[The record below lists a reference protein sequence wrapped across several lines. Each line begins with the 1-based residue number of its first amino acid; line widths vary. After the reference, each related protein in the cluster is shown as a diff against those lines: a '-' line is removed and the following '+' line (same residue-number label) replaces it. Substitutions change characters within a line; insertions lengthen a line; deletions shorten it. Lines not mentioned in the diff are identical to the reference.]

1 MATVDQTN
9 PRPGPLPASPF
20 TKGNPTCNPRLRGSE
35 TGTPHRSF
43 PALTQS
49 FPALT
54 PSFPPCAPSFPRKRE
69 SRSFCLVTEAQIR
82 ARLRA
87 LTHVSLAHAKH
98 RPAAVLIPIEPGRG
112 VWLTR
117 RSNNL
122 PSHAGQ
128 VAFPGGK
135 IDPADASPEAAAL
148 REAHEEI
155 ALNPADAEILG
166 RMDDYITGTGFHITS
181 ILALISPGAVFTP
194 AADEVEAVFCLP
206 FETLLDPA
214 APTRRAATF
223 RGEAREFW
231 VWPEPNHFIWGAT
244 AEILVN
250 LALLLKEKP

>member
-1 MATVDQTN
+1 M
-9 PRPGPLPASPF
+9 
-20 TKGNPTCNPRLRGSE
+20 
-35 TGTPHRSF
+35 TGADIH
-43 PALTQS
+43 
-49 FPALT
+49 
-54 PSFPPCAPSFPRKRE
+54 
-69 SRSFCLVTEAQIR
+69 

-87 LTHVSLAHAKH
+87 LTQVSLAHADH
-98 RPAAVLIPIEPGRG
+98 RPAAVLVPIEPGRG

-135 IDPADASPEAAAL
+135 IDAADQSPEAAAL

-166 RMDDYITGTGFHITS
+166 RMDDYITGTGFHITP
-181 ILALISPGAVFTP
+181 ILALVRPGTVFVP
-194 AADEVEAVFCLP
+194 AADEVAAVFCLP

-214 APTRRAATF
+214 APARRTATF
-223 RGEAREFW
+223 RGERREFW
-231 VWPEPNHFIWGAT
+231 VWPEQTHFIWGAT

-250 LALLLKEKP
+250 LARVLRGDP